1 MNQMPE
7 WSVTTYADYVK
18 AALGVLTGQ
27 PQSLVVNPKFTYCW
41 PHGSASDNY
50 NVVLGFNC
58 ADENSCKNLAEKI
71 NAIREEIGD
80 CGIIAYDTSSPAS
93 DTTAYSFI
101 VCIDPDYLKTIE
113 KTIDRMIVQRHQSN
127 PSPTLLDNMAVF
139 LWDLRHHGSQ

>member
-18 AALGVLTGQ
+18 AALGILTGQ

-58 ADENSCKNLAEKI
+58 ADENACKNLAEKI
-71 NAIREEIGD
+71 NAIRKEMGD
-80 CGIIAYDTSSPAS
+80 YGIIAYTNKKSL
-93 DTTAYSFI
+93 T
-101 VCIDPDYLKTIE
+101 VCIDPYNHSDLEGAVNRVVENYC
-113 KTIDRMIVQRHQSN
+113 DAN
-127 PSPTLLDNMAVF
+127 PSQTLLDNNARYS
-139 LWDLRHHGSQ
+139 WDLFHRGSR